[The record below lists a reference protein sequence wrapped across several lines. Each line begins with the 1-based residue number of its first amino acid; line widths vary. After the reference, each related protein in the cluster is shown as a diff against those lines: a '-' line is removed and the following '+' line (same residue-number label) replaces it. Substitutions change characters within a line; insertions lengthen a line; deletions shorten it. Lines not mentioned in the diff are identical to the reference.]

1 MAQNYAEKYAG
12 KVDERFTKASL
23 TNSVLN
29 NDYDFDGVKTV
40 NIYSID
46 TVALEDYQMSGTNR
60 YGTPDEL
67 NDTVQTLTLT
77 QDKAFTFT
85 IDKRNAADS
94 NGAKAA
100 GVALRRQI
108 DERVIP
114 EIDKYRL
121 AAMVANAG
129 TTKTGAITATN
140 AYEAFLDLQNV
151 LLENNAPAAN
161 RTAFVSPT
169 FFKAI
174 KLDDSFIQASDMAQ
188 EMLVNGS
195 VGAVDGVNIVPVPA
209 SYLPENTEIII
220 VHKSAVVSPVKLAN
234 YFTHENPPGING
246 TLVEGRIYFD
256 AFVLDNKKKSI
267 AVHKSA

>member
-114 EIDKYRL
+114 TVDKYRL

-129 TTKTGAITATN
+129 INKTGAVTAAN
-140 AYEAFLDLQNV
+140 AYEVFLDLQNEM
-151 LLENNAPAAN
+151 LENNIPATG
-161 RTAFVSPT
+161 RTAFVSPLY
-169 FFKAI
+169 FKSI

-195 VGAVDGVNIVPVPA
+195 LGMVDNVPIVPVPA
-209 SYLPENTEIII
+209 SYLPENAEIII

-256 AFVLDNKKKSI
+256 AFVLNNKKMSI